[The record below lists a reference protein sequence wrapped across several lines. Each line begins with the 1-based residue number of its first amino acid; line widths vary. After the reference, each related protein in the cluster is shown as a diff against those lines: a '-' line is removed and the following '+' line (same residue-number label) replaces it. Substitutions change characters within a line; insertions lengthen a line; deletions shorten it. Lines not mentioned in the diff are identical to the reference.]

1 MSETG
6 IKTSQRVSRSCV
18 ECSRRKIRC
27 DKKSPC
33 NPCVRRNAGNSCRR
47 PIVRVRGQLTVY
59 ADSDAGSAEDVQLED
74 LLRERGALRAQIA
87 ELETALALSK
97 PCAHSRT
104 SESTDYSAPSASL
117 EDLVPAFEQFDIG
130 ITTNGPREGGE
141 KDLIDSLYEP
151 AADPIYLLLPSKD
164 ASVQL
169 VTFSLH
175 RLGWLHCAVDADVF
189 FGEHKDFWQSTQ
201 LGTGIERERRPWLV
215 VYLAVLAV
223 GILYSDP
230 EEIPDVT
237 QLPQL
242 GMPLADPVS
251 IAVHT
256 SRLWY
261 EAALKE
267 LERYGFAGSPSLPVV
282 QALSVLTLC
291 HSNFG
296 EHQREW
302 LITGFATN
310 MARCLDMHKL
320 GNEVNISRDL
330 CRRPE
335 WSTPSQR
342 ELGRR
347 LWWACVIRDWLASWS
362 RPPSISPASFCCYVS
377 TISRQDDYILP
388 RGLMTDSPASHESN
402 TLAPP
407 SPAHYHSIM
416 CRVSYIIYLY
426 IKANT
431 HQTNLKFIKAIEE
444 VETVRRDLP
453 LHLSPSFPANEDDR
467 IWESQH
473 PWIPFQRYLIH
484 YVLDFITLTIARV
497 LIPKDAEDDPIN
509 SRHLALQSANRIL
522 NYYAAPAPRMYRL
535 VWVVSASTVA
545 SAIYVS
551 LDMLANPHDYRG
563 DAKLRIINLLRMA
576 FLELKKHSEVA
587 IHAAKGSAVLEGLL
601 PVLERHDTELPGVP
615 RTIHELLQQLSMAA
629 HSTSNDLSNSA
640 PAMDGFAHH
649 GNYEN
654 IDMFDGIGNTLQE
667 TFAFE
672 DWDEVFAQM

>member
-189 FGEHKDFWQSTQ
+189 FGEHEDFWQGTQ

-282 QALSVLTLC
+282 QALSVLTL
-291 HSNFG
+291 S
-296 EHQREW
+296 
-302 LITGFATN
+302 
-310 MARCLDMHKL
+310 
-320 GNEVNISRDL
+320 
-330 CRRPE
+330 
-335 WSTPSQR
+335 
-342 ELGRR
+342 
-347 LWWACVIRDWLASWS
+347 
-362 RPPSISPASFCCYVS
+362 
-377 TISRQDDYILP
+377 
-388 RGLMTDSPASHESN
+388 
-402 TLAPP
+402 
-407 SPAHYHSIM
+407 
-416 CRVSYIIYLY
+416 
-426 IKANT
+426 
-431 HQTNLKFIKAIEE
+431 
-444 VETVRRDLP
+444 
-453 LHLSPSFPANEDDR
+453 
-467 IWESQH
+467 
-473 PWIPFQRYLIH
+473 
-484 YVLDFITLTIARV
+484 RV

-509 SRHLALQSANRIL
+509 SRHLALQWANRIL

>member
-1 MSETG
+1 
-6 IKTSQRVSRSCV
+6 
-18 ECSRRKIRC
+18 
-27 DKKSPC
+27 
-33 NPCVRRNAGNSCRR
+33 
-47 PIVRVRGQLTVY
+47 
-59 ADSDAGSAEDVQLED
+59 
-74 LLRERGALRAQIA
+74 
-87 ELETALALSK
+87 
-97 PCAHSRT
+97 
-104 SESTDYSAPSASL
+104 
-117 EDLVPAFEQFDIG
+117 
-130 ITTNGPREGGE
+130 
-141 KDLIDSLYEP
+141 
-151 AADPIYLLLPSKD
+151 
-164 ASVQL
+164 
-169 VTFSLH
+169 
-175 RLGWLHCAVDADVF
+175 
-189 FGEHKDFWQSTQ
+189 
-201 LGTGIERERRPWLV
+201 
-215 VYLAVLAV
+215 
-223 GILYSDP
+223 
-230 EEIPDVT
+230 
-237 QLPQL
+237 
-242 GMPLADPVS
+242 
-251 IAVHT
+251 
-256 SRLWY
+256 
-261 EAALKE
+261 
-267 LERYGFAGSPSLPVV
+267 
-282 QALSVLTLC
+282 
-291 HSNFG
+291 
-296 EHQREW
+296 
-302 LITGFATN
+302 
-310 MARCLDMHKL
+310 
-320 GNEVNISRDL
+320 
-330 CRRPE
+330 
-335 WSTPSQR
+335 
-342 ELGRR
+342 
-347 LWWACVIRDWLASWS
+347 
-362 RPPSISPASFCCYVS
+362 
-377 TISRQDDYILP
+377 
-388 RGLMTDSPASHESN
+388 MTDSPASHESN

-563 DAKLRIINLLRMA
+563 DAKLGIINLLRIA